1 MEKLVKAA
9 DYIGKSA
16 YPFPDEEK
24 LTQSKRRSEAYF
36 RSCCQA
42 MTSRFVNNL
51 CAQPYDGVIEG
62 RRSIRELRLYRK
74 GLNSPNKYKSYFV
87 PLQKEVNAAINKGLS
102 IPESR
107 ARKTTINISWGVIP
121 ILPKKIGSDALG
133 YMKKI
138 NYDVQ
143 TSAIDYE
150 ALISKKTMVNLAKL
164 YADDRTKWSAQQV
177 NQAAGRQ
184 VIQPKDPSE
193 MPGGMAF
200 NDPKSVDT
208 AAAVGV
214 FFLEQEA
221 ALQTLLTKSAEE
233 GVEPVIFDQ
242 CKDDFLTIGTSGVRV
257 ATNENSK
264 IVVNDW
270 IDLENCAYPWSQYL
284 DHRDM
289 TWFTE
294 YRKMTIGQLRK
305 ELKIDENELIK
316 IAKMYAN
323 DMGMDNFYMNRQHE
337 RNNPSFGMNMMD
349 QIQVDVADCRWLG
362 MKGVDF
368 TVIRNKNSG
377 NLVINDVEGDYEI
390 SDKDER
396 EGKKVYNY
404 KNQTVYKA
412 KLILGTGHV
421 FDYGEDNDIGW
432 QKSDTGKMTPIFP
445 IKIVKIGNMSLV
457 ERCIE
462 FVDDANLANYKLR
475 IARQKMPAPPNLYID
490 KAALEGGIMIDGV
503 NYKPHQLMRLLQDEG
518 FLIGD
523 SKDQWGK
530 NGTQSRAVQPIGTDM
545 IGIIAAW
552 VNDRDNSIAMIDKL
566 TGINDMFSASNPQ
579 RKEAVGVSNNL
590 IAGTQNSLTDE
601 VVGYRTLLEQSKKIQ
616 VKKWQV
622 VASNMTEE
630 ERKPMSIN
638 RALKT
643 VKMGSDLN
651 DFDFDIQVHAAI
663 TDEEKAEFLQDIKQM
678 RQVRLQSGSGGIN
691 EADYML
697 LVNMVRSGKMVQAQL
712 ALSQIITVRKQEDQ
726 QQQQA
731 MLQANGEEQR
741 KSEQQSSDNQAKSEQ
756 QIGQIEQG
764 NKTNELNLKLRN
776 ELALE
781 RERHMNAMREAAIN
795 NVYGNHK
802 KSA

>member
-1 MEKLVKAA
+1 
-9 DYIGKSA
+9 
-16 YPFPDEEK
+16 
-24 LTQSKRRSEAYF
+24 
-36 RSCCQA
+36 
-42 MTSRFVNNL
+42 
-51 CAQPYDGVIEG
+51 
-62 RRSIRELRLYRK
+62 
-74 GLNSPNKYKSYFV
+74 
-87 PLQKEVNAAINKGLS
+87 
-102 IPESR
+102 
-107 ARKTTINISWGVIP
+107 
-121 ILPKKIGSDALG
+121 
-133 YMKKI
+133 
-138 NYDVQ
+138 
-143 TSAIDYE
+143 
-150 ALISKKTMVNLAKL
+150 
-164 YADDRTKWSAQQV
+164 
-177 NQAAGRQ
+177 
-184 VIQPKDPSE
+184 
-193 MPGGMAF
+193 
-200 NDPKSVDT
+200 
-208 AAAVGV
+208 
-214 FFLEQEA
+214 
-221 ALQTLLTKSAEE
+221 
-233 GVEPVIFDQ
+233 
-242 CKDDFLTIGTSGVRV
+242 
-257 ATNENSK
+257 
-264 IVVNDW
+264 
-270 IDLENCAYPWSQYL
+270 
-284 DHRDM
+284 
-289 TWFTE
+289 
-294 YRKMTIGQLRK
+294 
-305 ELKIDENELIK
+305 
-316 IAKMYAN
+316 
-323 DMGMDNFYMNRQHE
+323 
-337 RNNPSFGMNMMD
+337 
-349 QIQVDVADCRWLG
+349 
-362 MKGVDF
+362 
-368 TVIRNKNSG
+368 
-377 NLVINDVEGDYEI
+377 
-390 SDKDER
+390 
-396 EGKKVYNY
+396 
-404 KNQTVYKA
+404 
-412 KLILGTGHV
+412 
-421 FDYGEDNDIGW
+421 
-432 QKSDTGKMTPIFP
+432 
-445 IKIVKIGNMSLV
+445 
-457 ERCIE
+457 
-462 FVDDANLANYKLR
+462 LR